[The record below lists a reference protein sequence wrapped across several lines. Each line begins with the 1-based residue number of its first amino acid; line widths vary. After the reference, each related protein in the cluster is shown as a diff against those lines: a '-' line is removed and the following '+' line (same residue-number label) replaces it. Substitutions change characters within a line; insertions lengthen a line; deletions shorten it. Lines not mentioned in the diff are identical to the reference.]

1 MKKILMIVQNDFV
14 NDSRIIK
21 EANALG
27 QNGFEVNVLALH
39 NDGLKEVEEFEFFLV
54 KRIKLATRSKLGKNK
69 FSQVFKFWEFKQ
81 KCLKEAL
88 KFNPDFVHCHDVYTL
103 PIGEKIIAKLGQE
116 KIKLIYD
123 SHELWSQASNNL
135 TMPKP
140 LLYVQNS
147 IEKKIIKKCDS
158 IITVSPSIVKYLKKV
173 YNLCESPILI
183 RNIPFLYKDV
193 EKEKLFHKQFKLDDT
208 KRILIYQGVISKG
221 RGIEKLIEAMKFV
234 DEKIVFVVLGNGSM
248 VENYKNFVKE
258 LNLQNRVYF
267 HPAVSP
273 DVLVKYT
280 ASADLGVSLIK
291 NICLS
296 YYYSL
301 PNKMFEYIQAEI
313 PVLCSNYP
321 DMEEIV
327 TDYRVGE
334 VTNPDDSN
342 NIAYAINKILSDN
355 KMYKEYV
362 DSCISAKKE
371 LNWQCES
378 KKLIKLYQS
387 L

>member
-1 MKKILMIVQNDFV
+1 MIVQNDFV

-183 RNIPFLYKDV
+183 RNIPFLYKNV

-248 VENYKNFVKE
+248 VENYKNLVKE

-327 TDYRVGE
+327 TEYRVGE

-342 NIAYAINKILSDN
+342 NIADAINKILSDN
-355 KMYKEYV
+355 KMYKEYA

>member
-103 PIGEKIIAKLGQE
+103 PIGEKIIAKLGE
-116 KIKLIYD
+116 ENIKLIYD

-140 LLYVQNS
+140 LLYIQNS

-183 RNIPFLYKDV
+183 RNIPFLYKNV

-221 RGIEKLIEAMKFV
+221 RGIEKLIEAMKYV
-234 DEKIVFVVLGNGSM
+234 DEKIVFVILGNGSM

-321 DMEEIV
+321 DMEDIV
-327 TDYRVGE
+327 TNYRVGE

-342 NIAYAINKILSDN
+342 NIADAINKILSDN

-362 DSCISAKKE
+362 DNCISAKTE

>member
-1 MKKILMIVQNDFV
+1 MIVQNDFV

-27 QNGFEVNVLALH
+27 ENGFEVNVLALH
-39 NDGLKEVEEFEFFLV
+39 NDGLKEVEKFQFFLV

-69 FSQVFKFWEFKQ
+69 FSQAFKFWEFKQ
-81 KCLKEAL
+81 KCLKEAI
-88 KFNPDFVHCHDVYTL
+88 KFKPDFVHCHDVYTL
-103 PIGEKIIAKLGQE
+103 PIGERIIGKLGKE
-116 KIKLIYD
+116 NIKLIYD
-123 SHELWSQASNNL
+123 SHELWSQASNNI
-135 TMPKP
+135 TMPKS
-140 LLYVQNS
+140 LLYIQNS
-147 IEKKIIKKCDS
+147 IEKKVIKKCDS

-173 YNLCESPILI
+173 YNLQKSPILI
-183 RNIPFLYKDV
+183 RNIPFLYKNV
-193 EKEKLFHKQFKLDDT
+193 KKEKLFHKQFKLDET
-208 KRILIYQGVISKG
+208 KKILIYQGVISKG
-221 RGIEKLIEAMKFV
+221 RGIEKLIEAMKSV

-248 VENYKNFVKE
+248 VESYKKYVKE
-258 LNLQNRVYF
+258 LNLENRVYF

-280 ASADLGVSLIK
+280 ASADLGVSMIK

-321 DMEEIV
+321 DMEDIV
-327 TDYRVGE
+327 TNYRVGE
-334 VTNPDDSN
+334 VTNPDDDN
-342 NIAYAINKILSDN
+342 NIATAINKILSDN
-355 KMYKEYV
+355 KMYKVYV
-362 DSCISAKKE
+362 DNCINAKEE

-378 KKLIKLYQS
+378 EKLIKLYQS